1 MRHLVLLLALAAGC
15 ESPTVPPLPLGAVQF
30 TPPAVYRVWWD
41 LTQACSGLSGDFPR
55 VTWYRVPDAETIP
68 LGDGTQVNGYWNPAG
83 NRIVLAADAELDGS
97 LVRHEMLHALLRT
110 DGHPR
115 AAFIGRC
122 AGTVVCIERCIT
134 EAGPAPAPDAT
145 AQLVAPGALEIG
157 VELSST
163 TPRASVD
170 DGHFRMV
177 IAARNPTP
185 NPLIVQL
192 PASGDAGPPVS
203 FSYEISGAGSSS
215 KYDMRA
221 DVPEVTRFA
230 AFETKRFIFDFHIGT
245 VGNRYTLP
253 PGTYQF
259 RGSYGEVWAVDSP
272 TASLSP

>member
-1 MRHLVLLLALAAGC
+1 MRHRVLLLALVAGC
-15 ESPTVPPLPLGAVQF
+15 ESPTAPALPPGAVQF
-30 TPPAVYRVWWD
+30 TPPAVYREWWD
-41 LTQACSGLSGDFPR
+41 LTQACSGLSGDLAR
-55 VTWYRVPDAETIP
+55 VTWYHVPGAEWIP
-68 LGDGTQVNGYWNPAG
+68 LGDGTQVNGSWNPAG
-83 NRIVLAADAELDGS
+83 NRIVLAAAAELDGS
-97 LVRHEMLHALLRT
+97 LVRHEMLHALLRSG
-110 DGHPR
+110 GHPR

-122 AGTVVCIERCIT
+122 GGTVVCIEQCIT

-145 AQLVAPGALEIG
+145 AQLVAPEALQIG

-185 NPLIVQL
+185 NPVIVQL
-192 PASGDAGPPVS
+192 PPSGDAGPPAS
-203 FSYEISGAGSSS
+203 FSYEIRGSGLGA

-230 AFETKRFIFDFHIGT
+230 AFETKRFIFDFHIGSEN
-245 VGNRYTLP
+245 NRYTLP

-259 RGSYGEVWAVDSP
+259 GGAYGEVWAANPP
-272 TASLSP
+272 TATLSP